1 MSIPDRRGFIR
12 ANTRLLPV
20 PHAPEIRLH
29 VADEAT
35 DLWQKTEEEL
45 GQLGLPPPYWAFAW
59 AGGQAVA
66 RYILDRPEL
75 VRGKTVLDFASGSG
89 LSAIAAAKA
98 GAARVIASDIDD
110 FAAAAIA
117 LNAAAN
123 DVTLE
128 IGTTDAI
135 DTDDGWDVVLAGD
148 VCYERE
154 MAARVTAWLMKL
166 AARGATVLLGDPG
179 RSYLEQ
185 ARLEKLAE
193 YAVPTTRAL
202 EDTEVRRTA
211 VWRPIT
217 AAVASVPR
225 PVPG

>member
-166 AARGATVLLGDPG
+166 AGRGATVLLGDPG